1 MHPQVTI
8 VPREKHPLG
17 QTVVKVGACRCH
29 QFALFFAWY
38 TPSLFTGSLWLEHTV
53 VKVGTCHCLPSVC
66 ISVRGTGS
74 SPTMLGS
81 AVTWRDWSVATVCY
95 PQLARVLET
104 RRYRRAMFRRP
115 LLHPLVQTHFG
126 RPAAFKLHRLG
137 CGADRTVFFCF
148 AQLCRPMRRA
158 S

>member
-29 QFALFFAWY
+29 QFALFLLG
-38 TPSLFTGSLWLEHTV
+38 TPQACSPAACGWDTV

-66 ISVRGTGS
+66 ISVPGTGS
-74 SPTMLGS
+74 SPTMLDS

-104 RRYRRAMFRRP
+104 RRYRRAMFRHP